1 MPIGDIPADGNTRTD
16 QGDWVKQLSLGT
28 TLYTHDPIDFNG
40 LPAFFGR
47 PIGLQLGKDALLCSC
62 CGDARPKSYFDVVEW
77 NELGLITA
85 VDNSGKPTK
94 WDGVRFPV
102 KWHHTCR
109 QCVNMRDP
117 KLAKEKYCSVCKV
130 MHPRASFADDDT
142 RADGKYPMCRDGKK
156 RYDAARYAEKKW
168 LNQGQA
174 PGQWGG
180 RRERAW
186 A

>member
-117 KLAKEKYCSVCKV
+117 KLAKEKYCSFCKV
-130 MHPRASFADDDT
+130 MHPRDSFADDDS
-142 RADGKYPMCRDGKK
+142 RADGKYPICKDRKNEW
-156 RYDAARYAEKKW
+156 RRQHYEKQIGHQPRGYTRNEFVPQ
-168 LNQGQA
+168 LA
-174 PGQWGG
+174 
-180 RRERAW
+180 
-186 A
+186 